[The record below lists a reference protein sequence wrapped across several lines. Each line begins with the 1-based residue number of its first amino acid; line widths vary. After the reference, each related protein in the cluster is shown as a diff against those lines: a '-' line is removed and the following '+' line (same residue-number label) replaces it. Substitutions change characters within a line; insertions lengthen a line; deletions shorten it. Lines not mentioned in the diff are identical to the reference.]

1 MIDFYLQNDLCCPV
15 TGSIVNFRLC
25 DIFFLYIKSDEYK
38 KAMHNR
44 VNFVTIMTGT
54 LKLHNKLCNDFMY
67 LSFNVFVPCSCS

>member
-38 KAMHNR
+38 KAMH
-44 VNFVTIMTGT
+44 IIG
-54 LKLHNKLCNDFMY
+54 
-67 LSFNVFVPCSCS
+67 